1 MIKYTTPLFCAALG
15 AVIGFYIL
23 GAEIT
28 AVSLSVTA
36 VILVIACFTRSISS
50 LYETSRVL
58 KLLAIRTALLC
69 SGLVFGICAA
79 NTSRNV
85 IKLGVSENKITA
97 IKGLL
102 LEDPRVISNG
112 NVIIPLSLREC
123 AGNNGARVS
132 ASGEI
137 PVFFP
142 TENAQRLREFGRGS
156 LVYTEGTIR
165 ASRTGMTFNAQSAH
179 IVKPASNI
187 NQLRTGIRLYLMS
200 RFEGTSWGG
209 LALALLLGI
218 RDNLDSDLAE
228 HYRNA
233 GCSFILALSGMHLA
247 VIVSIIAFFL
257 KKPLGM
263 KGAAVTGASIIILY
277 CFIVGP
283 TPSLNRAA
291 LMYLLGVI
299 TILGALPKDPLQIL
313 SLSFLIQ
320 IAVFPAQGNSISFIL
335 SYLALAGILIT
346 GYPVYA
352 VFSGYIPYLLLK
364 PLSVSLGAFL
374 ATAGVTAFSFG
385 FISPVGILAGLVL
398 APLTTVFMAASMFSL
413 LPGLFFLDGLID
425 KLLSLLYISME
436 KIVTL
441 ASYVPGITSNKPVAV
456 IVSSVFLSLGII
468 VLERK
473 RREET
478 LNPLPLA

>member
-1 MIKYTTPLFCAALG
+1 MVIYITPLLCAALG
-15 AVIGFYIL
+15 GIIGFYIL

-28 AVSLSVTA
+28 VVFLA
-36 VILVIACFTRSISS
+36 VIAVVLVFTCFLRSISS
-50 LYETSRVL
+50 LYKKSRVL
-58 KLLAIRTALLC
+58 KFLTIRCVLLC
-69 SGLVFGICAA
+69 SGIVFGVCAA
-79 NTSRNV
+79 NSSRNV
-85 IKLGVSENKITA
+85 IKFGMNENKITA
-97 IKGLL
+97 IKGML

-112 NVIIPLSLREC
+112 NVIVPVSLREC

-132 ASGEI
+132 ASGRI
-137 PVFFP
+137 SVFFP
-142 TENAQRLREFGRGS
+142 PENAQRLRDFGRGS
-156 LVYTEGTIR
+156 LVYTEGTFR
-165 ASRTGMTFNAQSAH
+165 ASRTGITFNAQSVH

-187 NQLRTGIRLYLMS
+187 NRLRTDIRLNLMS

-218 RDNLDSDLAE
+218 RDNLDSNLAE

-247 VIVSIIAFFL
+247 VIASIIAFFL

-263 KGAAVTGASIIILY
+263 KGAAVTGAVIIILY

-283 TPSLNRAA
+283 MPSLNRAA

-335 SYLALAGILIT
+335 SYMALAGILVI

-352 VFSGYIPYLLLK
+352 LFSGYIPDLLLK
-364 PLSVSLGAFL
+364 PLSASCGAFL
-374 ATAGVTAFSFG
+374 ATAGITAFSFG
-385 FISPVGILAGLVL
+385 FLSPVGILAGLVL

-413 LPGLFFLDGLID
+413 LPDLFSFGWLIG
-425 KLLSLLYISME
+425 KFLSLLYILME

-441 ASYVPGITSNKPVAV
+441 ASYVPGITSDKPMTV
-456 IVSSVFLSLGII
+456 IVLSVFFSLGII
-468 VLERK
+468 ILDRG